1 MKYLTLGVLFP
12 PEKVPIS
19 FFRFLE
25 EQVKG
30 SGWSFSILNLQ
41 NIHTD
46 TYSGKLQ
53 REKKIEGPDPSSF
66 SHSRHSSRKQW
77 GVYPHYCMEAKHT
90 KQVRK
95 MLLKYLLGSII
106 QSLFG
111 FVQNNHIDLYNDY
124 TNLNFSNSIHLSG
137 FNPHFQQHLLVCFLN
152 SHSNQGKM
160 EFLCTNI
167 DEQCGTCL

>member
-95 MLLKYLLGSII
+95 MLLKYLLGSGLAVPS
-106 QSLFG
+106 SLLHP
-111 FVQNNHIDLYNDY
+111 VNW
-124 TNLNFSNSIHLSG
+124 
-137 FNPHFQQHLLVCFLN
+137 NPYSPC
-152 SHSNQGKM
+152 
-160 EFLCTNI
+160 
-167 DEQCGTCL
+167 